1 MLTLYRDALALR
13 RKLPALG
20 DGQMAWI
27 EAGHDLLAFRRE
39 PGFMCVVNLGDK
51 PAHVARELLPEGTIV
66 LASGPV
72 DAGGEIPGA
81 TAAWYAQD

>member
-1 MLTLYRDALALR
+1 
-13 RKLPALG
+13 
-20 DGQMAWI
+20 
-27 EAGHDLLAFRRE
+27 
-39 PGFMCVVNLGDK
+39 
-51 PAHVARELLPEGTIV
+51 VARELLPEGTVVI